1 MTEAPKEG
9 CAFGSVPPSFSSV
22 YANDIRPSLLRQ
34 GIDVVA
40 WEVEVEVEVEVEL
53 LLVDL
58 MLLGGWNVQVFQRLS
73 CFRLSSSFAVLMLS
87 RSVPFLAS
95 CSFCFARNGRM

>member
-1 MTEAPKEG
+1 M
-9 CAFGSVPPSFSSV
+9 
-22 YANDIRPSLLRQ
+22 
-34 GIDVVA
+34 VA
-40 WEVEVEVEVEVEL
+40 CEVEVEL

-73 CFRLSSSFAVLMLS
+73 CFRLFSSFAVLMLS

-95 CSFCFARNGRM
+95 CSFCFARNDRMRSVLVDSAMMWSLVVEFASVVAFCVFSKFMTVLYCD